1 MNRREFLEKFVAL
14 SSISLVL
21 AGCSRTGYADNGVN
35 DGFDD
40 SPPLTKKKK
49 FKDIISDEPMAV
61 YGPPPISAEPIKK
74 FRPIK

>member
-21 AGCSRTGYADNGVN
+21 TGCSQTGYVEDNFN
-35 DGFDD
+35 D
-40 SPPLTKKKK
+40 SPPLKKKK

-61 YGPPPISAEPIKK
+61 YGPPPISSKPIKK